1 MSTNKKALLV
11 VNPISGGIDKSQ
23 IIDHLQDRFEREQNE
38 LSIYYTSG
46 KNDKEQLKAIVKEL
60 QPDRVLVTGGDGT
73 IKLMAEILKNTSIPI
88 GLFPAGSANG
98 LAENLNLPSGLE
110 DLVEVALGN
119 KFREL
124 DCISVNEEI
133 CLHISD
139 VGLNAELV
147 KNYEEGTIR
156 GKLGYFLQSIPT
168 LIKSDF
174 PFQFSITIEGQVH
187 HREGFLLAI
196 ANAQRYG
203 TGATINPIGKM
214 DDGIFEILVFKK
226 FDIPQ
231 ILKTFQQDVE
241 LSEDFLEIFP
251 A

>member
-147 KNYEEGTIR
+147 KNSAGLHI
-156 GKLGYFLQSIPT
+156 
-168 LIKSDF
+168 
-174 PFQFSITIEGQVH
+174 V
-187 HREGFLLAI
+187 
-196 ANAQRYG
+196 
-203 TGATINPIGKM
+203 
-214 DDGIFEILVFKK
+214 
-226 FDIPQ
+226 
-231 ILKTFQQDVE
+231 LKVGVGRMNR
-241 LSEDFLEIFP
+241 S
-251 A
+251 